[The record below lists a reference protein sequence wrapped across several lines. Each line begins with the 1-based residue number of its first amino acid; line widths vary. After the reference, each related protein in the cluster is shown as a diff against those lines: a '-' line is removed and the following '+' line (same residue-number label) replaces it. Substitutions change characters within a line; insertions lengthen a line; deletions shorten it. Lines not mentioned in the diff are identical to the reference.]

1 MRLNSPNLKRKWC
14 SPYSYSSLHF
24 NHLPTFHLLQKNFHA
39 WVFFFSILLRVHLE
53 PENKKVTMLT
63 YGKNYCPSL
72 QCNGL
77 EWTSSHQCNSSGQGH
92 SSCYEDEPKTHPLPL
107 PRDFSTPFS
116 PSKFSLLSPLPP
128 TSFISFHQS
137 LRELP
142 SLIRSKLQG

>member
-1 MRLNSPNLKRKWC
+1 
-14 SPYSYSSLHF
+14 
-24 NHLPTFHLLQKNFHA
+24 
-39 WVFFFSILLRVHLE
+39 
-53 PENKKVTMLT
+53 
-63 YGKNYCPSL
+63 
-72 QCNGL
+72 
-77 EWTSSHQCNSSGQGH
+77 
-92 SSCYEDEPKTHPLPL
+92 L